1 MSLAAIIHDLTQS
14 GSESCARQP
23 PACSVPP
30 ERQAGELVAVM
41 AHDLMEPLSS
51 VTGFLRLLQRHHADE
66 LGPEGAELL
75 EWCLQGTADMVGR
88 IEGVMDQARLGSIEP
103 QVECL
108 DLEAAVG
115 RAKVALTASIDSSG
129 AVIESVEG
137 ARVSADPSLLDLV
150 LRQLLSNAIK
160 FRRDGVTPYVRVSSA
175 IVNGIS
181 QITVAD
187 NGIGIEPGYRSRVF
201 DMFVRTD
208 TERPGFGIG
217 LAQCRAIAE
226 RHGGS
231 IRIEDSDLGGAAVV
245 MTLGPAPC

>member
-1 MSLAAIIHDLTQS
+1 M
-14 GSESCARQP
+14 
-23 PACSVPP
+23 
-30 ERQAGELVAVM
+30 AVM

-51 VTGFLRLLQRHHADE
+51 VTGFLRLLQRRYAE
-66 LGPEGAELL
+66 SLGPEGVELL

-88 IEGVMDQARLGSIEP
+88 IEGVMDQARLGAIEP
-103 QVECL
+103 KMECV

-115 RAKVALTASIDSSG
+115 RATVALAASVNNSE
-129 AVIESVEG
+129 AVIQTVKG
-137 ARVSADPSLLDLV
+137 ARISADPSLLDLV

-160 FRRDGVTPYVRVSSA
+160 FRRDSVRPYIRVSS
-175 IVNGIS
+175 VNLKGIS
-181 QITVAD
+181 EITVAD
-187 NGIGIEPGYRSRVF
+187 NGIGIEPAYRSRVF

-208 TERPGFGIG
+208 TELPGFGIG

-245 MTLGPAPC
+245 VTLGPATW